1 MAGMIGSIGPFDES
15 VEQWG
20 SYTERFDYFAMAND
34 IKEEKLVPTFLSVM
48 GPKTFTLLR
57 DLLQPEKPG
66 SKTYREIV
74 DVLANHLSPKPLVI
88 AERFRFHR
96 RSQEEGESVTQ
107 FVAGLRK
114 LAEHCEFR
122 DVLNDTLRDRLVCG
136 LRNEAAQKRLLTESD
151 LTLEKAINISVTMEM
166 AKKEAQQL
174 SATERVHQLNNDKPN
189 TQGPCFRCGR
199 SGHLASTCWCKEMD
213 CRNCGKRGHIERACR
228 SKQDMDKSS
237 RAGNRS
243 DNMKYKQKRHVRT
256 VCHDDGR
263 NSDSSEEE
271 VPVNTIRAM
280 NVGESSGGYWAE
292 PKLEGHV
299 VKMQIDTGSK
309 ASLVSH
315 KIYRKLMRHLPLRP
329 SDTVFKAY
337 TGHRVHM
344 EGMTDV
350 TVQYHGRTKRL
361 PLYVTKG
368 NHPAIMGRTWLQGI
382 RLDWQAIRKLSHRSS
397 PLQEILEKHEEVFRD
412 ELGSMKDI
420 TVKLHVKPGSKPVF
434 MKARP
439 VPYAIRSKV
448 EADLDALVKNGVL
461 EPVTISEWATPIVP
475 VPKKDGGIR
484 TCGDFKVTLNPV
496 LAAEQYPLPL
506 IDDLFAGLSGG
517 QKFSK
522 VDLSQAYLQMHVE
535 KESREMLTINTHKGL
550 FRYCRLPF
558 GITSAPA
565 LFQRAM
571 DQILSG
577 LPGVQCYLDDILCTG
592 STDDEHLRN
601 LDATLQRLKDY
612 GLRVRKDKCDFFKP
626 SVEYL
631 GHVIDAEGLHTAPS
645 KVAAVVDAPPP
656 QNISQLRSFL
666 GLLNYYGRF
675 ISNLSSLLQPL
686 HELLRRDK
694 TWKWTASCQEAF
706 EKAKGALTTSKV
718 LTHFNPSLPL
728 QLACDASPYGVGA
741 ILSHVLPGGEEKP
754 IAFASRTLNK
764 TESNYAQLEREALS
778 IVFGVRK
785 FHQYLYG
792 RKFTLLTDHRPLTTI
807 LGPHTGIPSL
817 AACRLQRW
825 ALLLS
830 AHAYDIRYRKSD
842 FHCNADGLS
851 RLPLPVTR
859 PESDTVDLF
868 YFREVERAPVSAVQ
882 VKRETRNDPELSAV
896 VDIVVK
902 GRSAGD
908 NASLKP
914 FLGRR
919 LQLSVQSGCLLWG
932 RRVVIPR
939 SLRSKVLQQLHS
951 GHSGIVRMK
960 EIARSYFWWPN
971 MDQQIEEL
979 AKSCPSCHR
988 VRNNPP
994 LAPLHPWEFP
1004 QGPWHRVHIDFA
1016 GPVEDRMFLIAVDAH
1031 SKWPEVAIMR
1041 STTAEKTIEKL
1052 GELFSRVGSPAQLV
1066 SDNGPQ
1072 FVSQEMA
1079 VFLQA
1084 NGVQHIKSAPYH
1096 PATNGLAER
1105 FVQTMKHALK
1115 TSQGQGTLHQR
1126 LHHFLLTYRNSPHA
1140 TTKTSP
1146 ASLMLKRD
1154 LRTTFDL
1161 LKPSAMKDI
1170 VQGQQE
1176 KQVRCRGQEGKGRV
1190 FKPGDSVLARN
1201 YRGEPKWIPA
1211 TVIAQ
1216 TGPVSYTVQTSDGVW
1231 RRHVDQLLQTQLGP
1245 AELSLKDLPDSSAHV
1260 KTPVPIPSQVQ
1271 DSITLAPPVPAEDAH
1286 ETETLTSSF
1295 AEAPATSSP
1304 LVDRGADPVPP
1315 DRRYPIRERRAP
1327 ARLDL

>member
-1 MAGMIGSIGPFDES
+1 MAGVIGSIGPFDENI
-15 VEQWG
+15 EQWS
-20 SYTERFDYFAMAND
+20 SYTERFGYFAVANE
-34 IKEEKLVPTFLSVM
+34 IKDEKLVPTFLSIM
-48 GPKTFTLLR
+48 GPKTFNLLR

-66 SKTYREIV
+66 SKTYQQIV
-74 DVLANHLSPKPLVI
+74 DILANHLSPKPLVI
-88 AERFRFHR
+88 AERFRFHKR
-96 RSQEEGESVTQ
+96 NQEEGESVTM
-107 FVAGLRK
+107 FVAALRK
-114 LAEHCEFR
+114 LAQHCEFR

-136 LRNEAAQKRLLTESD
+136 LRNEAAQKKLLTERD

-166 AKKEAQQL
+166 ASREAQQL
-174 SATERVHQLNNDKPN
+174 NATGRVHQLNSDKP
-189 TQGPCFRCGR
+189 TEQGPCFRCGK
-199 SGHLASTCWCKEMD
+199 SGHLASTCWCKELD
-213 CRNCGKRGHIERACR
+213 CRHCGKKGHVERACR
-228 SKQDMDKSS
+228 SKKSTDKSS
-237 RAGNRS
+237 KTENKK
-243 DNMKYKQKRHVRT
+243 DNVRYKQKRHVRT
-256 VCHDDGR
+256 VQHDNER
-263 NSDSSEEE
+263 NSNSSEEE
-271 VPVNTIRAM
+271 VSTRINTVRIM
-280 NVGESSGGYWAE
+280 SVDESSDGYWAE
-292 PKLEGHV
+292 PKLQGHS

-309 ASLVSH
+309 ASLVSRN
-315 KIYRKLMRHLPLRP
+315 IYRKYMRHLPLRP
-329 SDTVFKAY
+329 SDTEFKAY

-350 TVQYHGRTKRL
+350 TVQCNGQTKRL
-361 PLYVTKG
+361 PVYVTKG
-368 NHPAIMGRTWLQGI
+368 NHPAIMGRAWLQEI
-382 RLDWQAIRKLSHRSS
+382 RLDWQTVRKLSHSS
-397 PLQEILEKHEEVFRD
+397 TPLQEILEKHEEVFRD
-412 ELGSMKDI
+412 ELGSMKEI
-420 TVKLHVKPGSKPVF
+420 TVKLHVKPDSKPVF

-461 EPVTISEWATPIVP
+461 EPVTTSEWATPIVP

-496 LAAEQYPLPL
+496 LVAEQYPLPL

-522 VDLSQAYLQMHVE
+522 IDLSQAYLQMHVE
-535 KESREMLTINTHKGL
+535 EQSREMLTINTQKGL

-571 DQILSG
+571 DQILTG

-592 STDDEHLRN
+592 STDEEHLRN

-612 GLRVRKDKCDFFKP
+612 GLRVRKDKCDFFRS

-631 GHVIDAEGLHTAPS
+631 GHVINAEGLHTAPS

-675 ISNLSSLLQPL
+675 IPNLSSLLQPL
-686 HELLRRDK
+686 HELLRQDK

-706 EKAKGALTTSKV
+706 KKAKEVLTSSEV

-741 ILSHVLPGGEEKP
+741 VLSHVLPGGEEKP

-764 TESNYAQLEREALS
+764 AESNYAQLEREALS

-807 LGPHTGIPSL
+807 LGPYTGIPSL
-817 AACRLQRW
+817 AASRLQRW

-830 AHAYDIRYRKSD
+830 AHAYDIKYRKSD
-842 FHCNADGLS
+842 SHCNADGLS
-851 RLPLPVTR
+851 RLPLQVTK
-859 PESDTVDLF
+859 PESNTVDIF
-868 YFREVERAPVSAVQ
+868 YFREVEKAPVSAAQ

-896 VDIVVK
+896 MDIIVK
-902 GRSAGD
+902 GRPAGVD
-908 NASLKP
+908 ASLKP

-919 LQLSVQSGCLLWG
+919 LELSVQSGCLLWG

-939 SLRSKVLQQLHS
+939 SLRTKVLQQLHS

-960 EIARSYFWWPN
+960 EIARSYFWWPS

-979 AKSCPSCHR
+979 ARSCSSCHK

-1016 GPVEDRMFLIAVDAH
+1016 GPLEDRMFLVAVDAH

-1052 GELFSRVGSPAQLV
+1052 GEMFSRFGSPAQLV

-1072 FVSQEMA
+1072 FVSQEMTR
-1079 VFLQA
+1079 FLQA

-1126 LHHFLLTYRNSPHA
+1126 LHNFLLTYRNSPHA

-1161 LKPSAMKDI
+1161 LKPSAVEDI
-1170 VQGQQE
+1170 VQRQQE
-1176 KQVRCRGQEGKGRV
+1176 KQVRRREQKGKERV
-1190 FKPGDSVLARN
+1190 FISGESVLARN

-1216 TGPVSYTVQTSDGVW
+1216 TGPVSYTVQTADGVW
-1231 RRHVDQLLQTQLGP
+1231 RRHVDQLLQTPSVP
-1245 AELSLKDLPDSSAHV
+1245 AELSLGDSSDALV
-1260 KTPVPIPSQVQ
+1260 NTPVHLPPHVQ
-1271 DSITLAPPVPAEDAH
+1271 DPTTPETTVSVEDVTATG
-1286 ETETLTSSF
+1286 TETSSF
-1295 AEAPATSSP
+1295 TVAPATSSRLEDHKTNVP
-1304 LVDRGADPVPP
+1304 LDK
-1315 DRRYPIRERRAP
+1315 RYPTRERRP
-1327 ARLDL
+1327 PTRLDL